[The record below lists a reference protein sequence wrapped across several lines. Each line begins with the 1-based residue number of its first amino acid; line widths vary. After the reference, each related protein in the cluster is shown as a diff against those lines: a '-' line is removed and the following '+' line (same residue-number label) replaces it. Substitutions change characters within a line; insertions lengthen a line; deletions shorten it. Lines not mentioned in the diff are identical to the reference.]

1 MDSIFWVRCV
11 SGNVWQPHGTF
22 TLVSNLVIRWYHLHI
37 WPPDD
42 TTCTSCKVGHQMA
55 PLALVTKLATRW
67 DHLHWFQRPQDSANC
82 ISCKFTHQMA
92 AQTTKFVLTVLYN
105 CGEGQATCIGFNI
118 GHQTTCRSFKLVH
131 LVLSLALPHIVLDC
145 PVGIISWYWVGI
157 FINESHIS

>member
-1 MDSIFWVRCV
+1 MKSIPWVRCA

-22 TLVSNLVIRWYHLHI
+22 TLVSNLVISWYHLHI
-37 WPPDD
+37 WPPND
-42 TTCTSCKVGHQMA
+42 TTYTSCKVGHQMA
-55 PLALVTKLATRW
+55 PLALVTKLTTRW
-67 DHLHWFQRPQDSANC
+67 DHLHWFQRPLDSANC

-92 AQTTKFVLTVLYN
+92 AQTTRFVLTVLYN

-131 LVLSLALPHIVLDC
+131 MVLSLALPHIVLDC

-157 FINESHIS
+157 FINQSHIS